1 MARTRRAPWEKE
13 CPMIPDYSARPAGIG
28 GPNDR
33 CPVRLRYGRGMTE
46 ATFDATSASGFRR
59 FLASRQALWC
69 GFTIIHLLL
78 ASLCFAGPGNPLG
91 DVTDVYRSWA
101 LQAQTGLSR
110 MGIDT
115 PWVYPILAFA
125 PMTVAL
131 LFGPVLYGATWLVL
145 VTLLNG
151 IVFSILLGSGS
162 LSRRR
167 RIAAWWWILFL
178 VLLGPVALGRID
190 TVTVPVAI
198 LGLLWAGSRPRLA
211 TALLTVAMWMKVWAG
226 GVIGALAVS
235 SRRRLNVFVVTA
247 SLSAAILVIS
257 LLAGAG
263 MNAIGFVAEQAG
275 RGLQV
280 ESPFAIFWLWQIVV
294 GHQDVGVRYSF
305 DILTFQLW
313 GPGVETAATL
323 ATPLMVVLSVTI
335 IGLGIRATR
344 SGASFLALFPPLALC
359 LVVTLMLSN
368 KVGSPQFVSWL
379 AAPIILGLVVSTR
392 RYLTPAILTGGI
404 ALCTQVIYPYWYRWL
419 LSAQPVFVFV
429 LTLKI
434 VLLVGLLGWGIGSVW
449 QAGTRAAVRHR
460 NALALVS

>member
-131 LFGPVLYGATWLVL
+131 LFGPVLYRATWLL
-145 VTLLNG
+145 LFNLLN
-151 IVFSILLGSGS
+151 
-162 LSRRR
+162 R
-167 RIAAWWWILFL
+167 ILFL

-190 TVTVPVAI
+190 PVTVPVAI

-211 TALLTVAMWMKVWAG
+211 TALLTVAMWMKVWPAA
-226 GVIGALAVS
+226 VIAALAVS
-235 SRRRLNVFVVTA
+235 SRRRLNVFVVTPA
-247 SLSAAILVIS
+247 LSAAILVIS
-257 LLAGAG
+257 LLGGAG

-344 SGASFLALFPPLALC
+344 SGASFLALFPPLAL
-359 LVVTLMLSN
+359 
-368 KVGSPQFVSWL
+368 
-379 AAPIILGLVVSTR
+379 
-392 RYLTPAILTGGI
+392 
-404 ALCTQVIYPYWYRWL
+404 
-419 LSAQPVFVFV
+419 
-429 LTLKI
+429 
-434 VLLVGLLGWGIGSVW
+434 
-449 QAGTRAAVRHR
+449 
-460 NALALVS
+460 